1 MLFCALARRRV
12 PLYAAVIFG
21 LIATT
26 AAVPAQ
32 AQEAPPVPSPPAT
45 PPTPQTPAAP
55 STSPQTPAPPQP
67 TGEGNTAPSPQTATF
82 PALPFALKT
91 DITLRYDQTNL
102 DSRQTGLI
110 PTDDEGTFRQR
121 VRLFFVAPVTFHAD
135 AVLGLSSGTTASPT
149 VPFFVSGD
157 GSRGKSFTLAR
168 GYFNYYFGKEIT
180 PATPVILAGKMDNPF
195 WRGQIGQ
202 NTPASGIPNFILP
215 NYSDDIV
222 WDNDVTPEGVALRLP
237 LYPFFKNKKTPVR
250 LTSTSA
256 FYQIEIP
263 TRRTF
268 TGLTSDTYLVTSQ
281 LHLDAGPIQA
291 ALTYLDFEN
300 LNSGLFSPIFQPGFG
315 IDQGTG
321 TSAFLLRSNTGLQA
335 TNGHYA
341 YSSSVFGFGKNR
353 FQILHPSIQVLSP
366 YKFRKTI
373 QPFALFDYLKNTS
386 IGQQSIGRGGTIGI
400 NRGTN
405 RRDDFAVWGQIRE
418 VDADATLATFADG
431 DLGAGTDY
439 KGNQVGAIYHVQD
452 NFAIRALVND
462 FKGAPDKTNHV
473 RRFFL
478 DFVKLF

>member
-1 MLFCALARRRV
+1 MIFCAPVRRLGV
-12 PLYAAVIFG
+12 PPYAVVLTG
-21 LIATT
+21 LIAAVAF
-26 AAVPAQ
+26 AAPAR
-32 AQEAPPVPSPPAT
+32 AQEDPPPPVV
-45 PPTPQTPAAP
+45 PPTNQTPAVP
-55 STSPQTPAPPQP
+55 PTSPQDPAPPQSA
-67 TGEGNTAPSPQTATF
+67 GKGGTAPSPQTSTF
-82 PALPFALKT
+82 PNLPFAIKT

-121 VRLFFVAPVTFHAD
+121 FRLFFVAPLTLGTD

-157 GSRGKSFTLAR
+157 ASRGKSFTVAR
-168 GYFNYYFGKEIT
+168 AYFNYYFGKEIT
-180 PATPVILAGKMDNPF
+180 RATPVILAGKMDNPF
-195 WRGQIGQ
+195 WRAQVGQ
-202 NTPASGIPNFILP
+202 NTPSSGIPNFILP
-215 NYSDDIV
+215 NFSSDIV
-222 WDNDVTPEGVALRLP
+222 WDNDVTPEGVAVRLP
-237 LYPFFKNKKTPVR
+237 IYPFYKDKKTPVR
-250 LTSTSA
+250 LTSTTA

-321 TSAFLLRSNTGLQA
+321 TSAFLLRGNTGLQS

-341 YSSSVFGFGKNR
+341 YSSSVVGFGKNR
-353 FQILHPSIQVLSP
+353 FQVINPSLQILSP
-366 YKFRKTI
+366 YKFRKNI
-373 QPFALFDYLKNTS
+373 QPFLLGEYLKNTS
-386 IGQQSIGRGGTIGI
+386 IGQQGVGRGASIGI
-400 NRGTN
+400 NRGTS

-439 KGNQVGAIYHVQD
+439 KGFQIGAIYHVQD
-452 NFAIRALVND
+452 NLAIRALVND